1 MRRILLTCAL
11 LGVLAF
17 PAAAGAR
24 LRPAAAPKPGF
35 LVVRQAAGDGG
46 VNGRPVAVVVVQ
58 GFLLGR
64 ISHEARV
71 DVYQLPS
78 AAGQGAV
85 QVKGTDVSTRPI
97 TWQPH
102 LSGPTFTG
110 REYTGSNFRFRAVG
124 GFYRVVVRGSGIYL
138 FAGGQGHVTLRGS
151 VFHPKADGKF
161 SLNGGTFR
169 SLPKVPLTRMLG
181 GGR

>member
-11 LGVLAF
+11 LTVLAL
-17 PAAAGAR
+17 PAAAAAR
-24 LRPAAAPKPGF
+24 LRPAAAAKPGF
-35 LVVRQAAGDGG
+35 LVVRQAADDKG
-46 VNGRPVAVVVVQ
+46 VNGRPAVVVVIK

-102 LSGPTFTG
+102 PSGPTFTG
-110 REYTGSNFRFRAVG
+110 KEYTGSDFRFRAIG
-124 GFYRVVVRGSGIYL
+124 GYYRVVVRGSGIYL

-151 VFHPKADGKF
+151 SFHPKSDGKF
-161 SLNGGTFR
+161 SVDGGTFR
-169 SLPKVPLTRMLG
+169 SLPKTPLTRKLG
-181 GGR
+181 GG